1 MNIFKLIS
9 YIPLLGI
16 LLLLYF
22 LMVYIGVDFNN
33 PVKLFDLALPSGAA
47 WNLTSAD
54 IFVILGV
61 ITLYVEIIKS
71 VRTGTGTI
79 VEHVLSVVVFILFL
93 ILFLLVPVAG
103 TSTFM
108 IITLMSLLD
117 VIAGFTITV
126 ASARRDFSMSPQ

>member
-1 MNIFKLIS
+1 MNILRFIS

-16 LLLLYF
+16 VLILYF
-22 LMVYIGVDFNN
+22 LMVSAGVDFNN
-33 PVKLFDLALPSGAA
+33 PTILFDLSLPSGTK
-47 WNLTSAD
+47 WNLTSGD
-54 IFVILGV
+54 IVVMLGI
-61 ITLYVEIIKS
+61 ITLYIEIIKS

-103 TSTFM
+103 TSTFLV
-108 IITLMSLLD
+108 ITLMSLLD

-126 ASARRDFSMSPQ
+126 ASARRDFTMGHQ